1 MSNNDAEHPMVS
13 NQLTQSKTE
22 MQKNNDIIEDV
33 IYNAENS
40 QEVLFEKENE
50 KCSSD
55 PKIACDDRIEKP
67 SDDVADCKTEI
78 QENNNGM
85 TKKFNSASSICQQGQ
100 VAKMKERLFEK
111 ITLPSS
117 STPTRQSPQLM
128 AARQSPKLTRNA
140 FRVETPKRL
149 NSPITKQKLEEHFV
163 FDFEMEDTLKQSQGY
178 ETGTEQDDKHGN
190 VVENVKNG
198 TGIEHLSNSPGPAII
213 KVSTGIKFIILLLH

>member
-13 NQLTQSKTE
+13 NQLTQSRTE
-22 MQKNNDIIEDV
+22 TQKNNDIIEDV

-55 PKIACDDRIEKP
+55 PKIACDDRIEQP

-78 QENNNGM
+78 HENNNGM

-100 VAKMKERLFEK
+100 VAKIKERLFEK

-117 STPTRQSPQLM
+117 STPTRQSPRLI

-198 TGIEHLSNSPGPAII
+198 TEIEHLSNSPGPAII